1 MSPAVQNDSVCPQPE
16 SRTPREAAGF
26 LVIEQRSSTPLGPRI
41 VHVNEELQRLSGYD
55 SGSLIG
61 SPLGLLYDRNDLPS
75 LIGKLQAIASRS
87 THCFMDR
94 ILLRNGG
101 SRLPCRWT
109 IRSTSREGEPRGYF
123 ALTVRPLL
131 PEIGDLLSAKRN
143 GTVSRSL
150 PGDAE
155 LPVAEKEDEKKSGK
169 GGTRSDTV
177 DQPACEYESARSESI
192 FLAAAGVAHDF
203 KNALQTIKT
212 NLELASLSSPPGS
225 RVRAHIHEAHLALGD
240 AEMLARQML
249 AFTKGEPARRRVI
262 QIGHLLERV
271 SRLCSAGSGIRC
283 RLFVPGFL
291 RCVEGDPTRI
301 YQVLHNLVINAR
313 QAMPN
318 GGTID
323 IVAGNA
329 DLRGSNRFRMQPG
342 RYTVV
347 SVRDRGCGISPA
359 NLDRIFDPDFS
370 TKADGN
376 GFGLASCQAIVTAHG
391 GAIRV
396 ASQEGVGTEFL
407 VFLPSTDELPDHD
420 PSILSAPSGP
430 SADPTPSPRE
440 QSSSGRVLVVEDQQ
454 GLARATVAMLRQ
466 LGYEC
471 LHAYDGEGALDL
483 YRKHFDTDEPVDL
496 VLLDMTLPGGLSGT
510 EVASE
515 LRRFDPNS
523 RIIATSGYFEPGT
536 ALSSAGDF
544 AAVLPKPYSMSDL
557 CDSLEMA
564 ISG

>member
-1 MSPAVQNDSVCPQPE
+1 MSPAVHHEPVRPKPE
-16 SRTPREAAGF
+16 PAAPRESAGF

-41 VHVNEELQRLSGYD
+41 VHANEELLRLSGYD

-61 SPLGLLYDRNDLPS
+61 SPLGLLYDRNDLPA
-75 LIGKLQAIASRS
+75 LIGKLQAIAARS

-94 ILLRNGG
+94 VLLRNGG

-109 IRSTSREGEPRGYF
+109 IRSTNREGEPPGYF

-131 PEIGDLLSAKRN
+131 PEVGVLIKGKGSEVETAPCPGGAELAVPVEDRSDALLS
-143 GTVSRSL
+143 
-150 PGDAE
+150 
-155 LPVAEKEDEKKSGK
+155 
-169 GGTRSDTV
+169 TRR
-177 DQPACEYESARSESI
+177 EYESARSESI

-212 NLELASLSSPPGS
+212 NLELASLASAPGS
-225 RVRAHIHEAHLALGD
+225 RARANIHEAELALGD

-249 AFTKGEPARRRVI
+249 AFTKGESVRKRVI
-262 QIGHLLERV
+262 QVAHLLERV
-271 SRLCSAGSGIRC
+271 SRLCFAGSRIRC
-283 RLFVPGFL
+283 RLSVPGFL
-291 RCVEGDPTRI
+291 RCVEGDPTQI

-329 DLRGSNRFRMQPG
+329 DLRGRNRFDMPPG
-342 RYTVV
+342 SYTVV
-347 SVRDRGCGISPA
+347 SVRDRGCGISPQ
-359 NLDRIFDPDFS
+359 NLKRIFDPDFS

-396 ASQEGVGTEFL
+396 ASQVGVGSEFL
-407 VFLPSTDELPDHD
+407 VFLPSTDQAPDHD
-420 PSILSAPSGP
+420 PSIPANASANPAP
-430 SADPTPSPRE
+430 LVRE
-440 QSSSGRVLVVEDQQ
+440 QSSTGRVLVVEDQQ
-454 GLARATVAMLRQ
+454 GVARATIALLRQ

-471 LHAYDGEGALDL
+471 LHANNGEEALDL
-483 YRKHFDTDEPVDL
+483 YREHFDTDEPVDL
-496 VLLDMTLPGGLSGT
+496 VLLDMTLPGGLSGA

-515 LRRFDPNS
+515 LRRFDRNS
-523 RIIATSGYFEPGT
+523 RIIATSGYFEQGT
-536 ALSSAGDF
+536 SLSSASDF

-557 CDSLEMA
+557 CDSLETA
-564 ISG
+564 IGR

>member
-1 MSPAVQNDSVCPQPE
+1 MSLAVHPDPVRPKTE
-16 SRTPREAAGF
+16 STTPREGVGF
-26 LVIEQRSSTPLGPRI
+26 LVIEQRSTTPLGPRI
-41 VHVNEELQRLSGYD
+41 IHVNEDLLRLSGYD

-94 ILLRNGG
+94 VLLRNGG

-109 IRSTSREGEPRGYF
+109 IRSTNREGEPRGF
-123 ALTVRPLL
+123 FVLTVRPLL
-131 PEIGDLLSAKRN
+131 PDIGELMVTKRS
-143 GTVSRSL
+143 GAEAPAL
-150 PGDAE
+150 PRDDGE
-155 LPVAEKEDEKKSGK
+155 PERGKEVERKKESGK
-169 GGTRSDTV
+169 DRSDASVSTRH
-177 DQPACEYESARSESI
+177 EYESARNESI

-212 NLELASLSSPPGS
+212 NLELASIASPPGS
-225 RVRAHIHEAHLALGD
+225 RARVHIHEAQLALGD

-249 AFTKGEPARRRVI
+249 AFTKGESVRKRII
-262 QIGHLLERV
+262 QVGHLLERV
-271 SRLCSAGSGIRC
+271 SRLCFAGSGIRC
-283 RLFVPGFL
+283 RLSVPGFL
-291 RCVEGDPTRI
+291 RCVEGDPTQI

-329 DLRGSNRFRMQPG
+329 DFRGRNRFAMPPG

-347 SVRDRGCGISPA
+347 SVRDRGCGISPE
-359 NLDRIFDPDFS
+359 NLKRIFDPDFS
-370 TKADGN
+370 TKAGGN
-376 GFGLASCQAIVTAHG
+376 GFGLASCEAIVTGHG

-396 ASQEGVGTEFL
+396 ASKEGVGSEFL
-407 VFLPSTDELPDHD
+407 VFLPSTDEAPDHD
-420 PSILSAPSGP
+420 ASILSAASPDPVPMPRGQSG
-430 SADPTPSPRE
+430 
-440 QSSSGRVLVVEDQQ
+440 SGRILVVEDQP
-454 GLARATVAMLRQ
+454 GVARSTMAMLGQ

-471 LHAYDGEGALDL
+471 LHAKNGEEAVDL
-483 YRKHFDTDEPVDL
+483 YRKHLDTDEPVDL

-515 LRRFDPNS
+515 LRRFDRNS
-523 RIIATSGYFEPGT
+523 RIIATSGYFEPG
-536 ALSSAGDF
+536 ASLSLAGDF
-544 AAVLPKPYSMSDL
+544 AAALPKPYSMEDL
-557 CDSLEMA
+557 CESLEKA
-564 ISG
+564 IGR